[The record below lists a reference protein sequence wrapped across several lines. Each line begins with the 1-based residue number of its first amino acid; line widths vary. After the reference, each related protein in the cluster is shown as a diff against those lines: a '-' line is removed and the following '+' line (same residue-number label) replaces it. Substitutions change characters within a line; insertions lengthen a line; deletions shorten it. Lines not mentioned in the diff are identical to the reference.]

1 MDAGPI
7 QLVDARDP
15 DWLAL
20 HSQRRHAVGPAS
32 GRSLAV
38 PQPSRARPFIAA
50 RSILSLTRVRAVPIQ
65 IVTKRLRLVVVKLN
79 S

>member
-50 RSILSLTRVRAVPIQ
+50 RSILSLTPVRAVSSSNCDEKSAI
-65 IVTKRLRLVVVKLN
+65 TNR
-79 S
+79 SET